1 MMVVLSELREE
12 VPSSEVVVVVA
23 AAVNA
28 IVVFRRRRRWNY
40 SECPPFW
47 DIDHNPLPQQHEK

>member
-12 VPSSEVVVVVA
+12 VPSSEVVVVVV
-23 AAVNA
+23 AVNS
-28 IVVFRRRRRWNY
+28 IVVFRRRRRRWNY

-47 DIDHNPLPQQHEK
+47 DIDHTPLPQQHEK